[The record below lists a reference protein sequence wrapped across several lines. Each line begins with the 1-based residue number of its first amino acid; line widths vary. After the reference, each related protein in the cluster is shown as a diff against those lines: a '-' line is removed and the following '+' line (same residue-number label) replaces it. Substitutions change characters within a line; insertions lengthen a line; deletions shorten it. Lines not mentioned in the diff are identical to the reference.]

1 MRKLATSK
9 KYNKRISRKNKT
21 RKNKLRKNKPRKNT
35 PSGAKN
41 KRRKLRGG
49 MNDLG
54 GIFLEIVKNKKIYK
68 EEGMKH
74 DAQSKEFE
82 AAGWNIEELTQ
93 ELKTKINDD
102 AKFAEVMELLD
113 EYEHLKNMRDYEVE
127 ENDARKNKD
136 NQGLYSAQTDYA
148 ILCVKLR
155 DEYGV
160 DVV

>member
-1 MRKLATSK
+1 MPKLATSK
-9 KYNKRISRKNKT
+9 KYNKRISRRNKTRKNKT
-21 RKNKLRKNKPRKNT
+21 RKNKRG
-35 PSGAKN
+35 GAKN
-41 KRRKLRGG
+41 KRRKNIRGG

-54 GIFLEIVKNKKIYK
+54 GIFLEIVKNRKIYK

-82 AAGWNIEELTQ
+82 AAGWNIEELTE

-113 EYEHLKNMRDYEVE
+113 EYEDLKNMRDYEVE
-127 ENDARKNKD
+127 ENEARDNKD
-136 NQGLYSAQTDYA
+136 GQGSYSAQTDYA
-148 ILCVKLR
+148 NLCVNLR